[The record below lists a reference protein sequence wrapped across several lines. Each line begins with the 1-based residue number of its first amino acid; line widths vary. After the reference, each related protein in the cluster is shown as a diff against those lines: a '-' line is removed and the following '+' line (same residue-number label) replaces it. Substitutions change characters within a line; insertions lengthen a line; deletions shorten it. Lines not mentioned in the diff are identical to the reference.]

1 MERKRLL
8 LTGLISTALLTTAT
22 LGKPTTDFLSMA
34 TENLYLYEKIG
45 KSITLWEKYNA
56 PVITPYTEEEN
67 KKIVEKIKP
76 EYIPE
81 NYADNMHYIENQIRI
96 VKNGISTKIPL
107 RIENKNYIE
116 SLKLDRDTL
125 SSLIESSTSEK
136 EKNIDITKKTVN
148 YLKENELK
156 IITINMPGIPTERTI
171 IDYLESQNKKDINK
185 EESKSEET
193 TYFYPPDLDSL
204 NKVATNLIVL
214 SKEKEM
220 KDKICKIAKGM
231 LYLGIPP
238 EIPPA
243 IATYPYRKEDMI
255 KICKEE
261 IGKML
266 KNYEKNSLNQQDR
279 YCLIYYNQIPKL
291 EKDDENSRLF
301 QKFAYSNPLDLK
313 KLFQQQT
320 EIIKECNDPKL
331 LNTPKIY
338 HQETPV
344 NLPI

>member
-1 MERKRLL
+1 
-8 LTGLISTALLTTAT
+8 
-22 LGKPTTDFLSMA
+22 MA

-56 PVITPYTEEEN
+56 RVTTPYTEEEN

-81 NYADNMHYIENQIRI
+81 NYADNMHYIGYGIRI
-96 VKNGISTKIPL
+96 IKNGIATLIPL
-107 RIENKNYIE
+107 HIENKNYIE
-116 SLKLDRDTL
+116 SLKLDRDSL
-125 SSLIESSTSEK
+125 SNLVRLSTSEK

-148 YLKENELK
+148 YLKENEIK
-156 IITINMPGIPTERTI
+156 IIALDILSIPTKKTI
-171 IDYLESQNKKDINK
+171 IDYLESQNNKDTNK
-185 EESKSEET
+185 EENKSEET
-193 TYFYPPDLDSL
+193 TYFYPPELDSL
-204 NKVATNLIVL
+204 NKIATNFVVL

-220 KDKICKIAKGM
+220 KDKTCKIAKGII
-231 LYLGIPP
+231 YLGILP

-261 IGKML
+261 IGKMI
-266 KNYEKNSLNQQDR
+266 KNYEKSSLNQQDK
-279 YCLIYYNQIPKL
+279 YCLIYYNQIPEL
-291 EKDDENSRLF
+291 EKDNENSRLF

-320 EIIKECNDPKL
+320 EIIKECNDPNL
-331 LNTPKIY
+331 LNIPKIY
-338 HQETPV
+338 YQETILNFP
-344 NLPI
+344 L